1 MKHDFV
7 ITGIDRIILVG
18 KEEYPEEKTSFSTEV
33 ICNELIFHFSGD
45 MTNYFDDQVFEVKAG
60 TVRFLP
66 KGHAS
71 RYDVVR
77 RESGECVDVFF
88 STDRPVAD
96 RAFILDVYFF
106 QQAVQGIYGN
116 HANTVCKKIPF
127 IKIKWGC
134 RPNAK
139 CI

>member
-77 RESGECVDVFF
+77 RESGECIDVFF

-106 QQAVQGIYGN
+106 SRQFKEYMGI
-116 HANTVCKKIPF
+116 TPTQFVKKYRSS
-127 IKIKWGC
+127 K
-134 RPNAK
+134 
-139 CI
+139 